1 MKTPT
6 RLVNSQGQVRYGV
19 YEHSVDEVNFMDFDL
34 RTPMDK
40 PRSRLAKRFACNQFQ
55 FVCFS
60 SPSLIVGVAIVDLK
74 LVSNAFVYLYE
85 PSSAR
90 YQEFSF
96 LQPLAIGT
104 RIGDSPTRGSARFHK
119 GNARLSITAQP
130 ESGMRHVE
138 VAIGDQLRID
148 AQIDESPPCQPKAVC
163 TRAGYNGWVFTHKA
177 NALLCTGEIR
187 WQDRPYS
194 LKDMGALASLDWT
207 AGFMRRET
215 FWNWGSLSCYLADG
229 RRLGFNLAAG
239 VNETGFTENALWLD
253 GQRYNVDMVDF
264 QFERYQPD
272 SPWQLRSADGTIDV
286 HFTPKGRRCE
296 KTNAWL
302 MASNFNQYFGQYH
315 GQVIVANEQITLNG
329 EWGLV
334 EDHYARW

>member
-1 MKTPT
+1 
-6 RLVNSQGQVRYGV
+6 
-19 YEHSVDEVNFMDFDL
+19 MDFDL

-40 PRSRLAKRFACNQFQ
+40 PRSAIAKRFACNQFQ

-96 LQPLAIGT
+96 LQPLAMGT
-104 RIGDSPTRGSARFHK
+104 DIHNSPTHGSAHFHKGRARFAIAAQPEQHRRHLDVMIGDSLHIS
-119 GNARLSITAQP
+119 
-130 ESGMRHVE
+130 
-138 VAIGDQLRID
+138 
-148 AQIDESPPCQPKAVC
+148 AQIDESPPYQPKAVC

-177 NALLCTGEIR
+177 NALPCTGEVR
-187 WQDRPYS
+187 WQGRLYS
-194 LKDMGALASLDWT
+194 LQDMGALASLDWT

-215 FWNWGSLSCYLADG
+215 FWNWGSLSCHLADG

-253 GQRYNVDMVDF
+253 GQRHHVDMVDF
-264 QFERYQPD
+264 QFERYQPN
-272 SPWQLRSADGTIDV
+272 SPWRLRSADGTIDV

-302 MASNFNQYFGQYH
+302 IASNFNQYFGQYQ
-315 GQVIVANEQITLNG
+315 GRVTVAGEPIVLNG